1 MKHTL
6 HIAKSRY
13 VSSILLILL
22 LAFVSMGASSPV
34 NTEQVSAGQIAISK
48 YVTAQQNPALGDE
61 AKIKAAIDAYFTL
74 RYEGQRLLRSQDFST
89 LVAEA
94 TADWVKKEKRTR

>member
-6 HIAKSRY
+6 HIVKSRY

-34 NTEQVSAGQIAISK
+34 NTEQVSAGQNCNFQVCDGTTKSR
-48 YVTAQQNPALGDE
+48 
-61 AKIKAAIDAYFTL
+61 F
-74 RYEGQRLLRSQDFST
+74 R
-89 LVAEA
+89 
-94 TADWVKKEKRTR
+94 